1 MSVYP
6 SVCPSAGMHEG
17 QMATG
22 TGESGEEPATILDN
36 NSTGIATTAP
46 LTESST
52 SSSTVGTVVTILT
65 ENTAT
70 SAGNL
75 PLTGSQQQSLHQV
88 HPQHQQTQQEQLRPR
103 VSLISDVAANDVAG
117 NLRHSMT
124 QCSLCS
130 LLPLCC

>member
-1 MSVYP
+1 
-6 SVCPSAGMHEG
+6 MHEG

-36 NSTGIATTAP
+36 NTTGIATTAP

-52 SSSTVGTVVTILT
+52 SSSSSAAAVPTILT
-65 ENTAT
+65 ESTAT

-88 HPQHQQTQQEQLRPR
+88 HPQHQQTQQQQLRSR
-103 VSLISDVAANDVAG
+103 VSLISDVAANDVAAKPV
-117 NLRHSMT
+117 SA
-124 QCSLCS
+124 
-130 LLPLCC
+130 